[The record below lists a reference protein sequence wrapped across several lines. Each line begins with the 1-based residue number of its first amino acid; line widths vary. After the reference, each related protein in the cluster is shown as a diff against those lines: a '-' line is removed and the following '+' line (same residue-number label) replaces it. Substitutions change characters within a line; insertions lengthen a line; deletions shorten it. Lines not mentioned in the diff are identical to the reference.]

1 MRITG
6 KAGARPSPYSVP
18 KGRRT
23 ESGPGWE
30 KYLDVEAQKRKME
43 ALPEGGS
50 LGSVFMQFED
60 DYKAWKAGQPELA
73 LPEAPEGEE
82 PRFLVAGEVSAV
94 YRREDR
100 TRRDRPK
107 VTVSQVL
114 GRSLAFRA
122 GRKETK
128 AKLCRLEKEIWV
140 FCTFMVTFSM
150 LDRI

>member
-60 DYKAWKAGQPELA
+60 DYKA
-73 LPEAPEGEE
+73 
-82 PRFLVAGEVSAV
+82 
-94 YRREDR
+94 
-100 TRRDRPK
+100 
-107 VTVSQVL
+107 
-114 GRSLAFRA
+114 
-122 GRKETK
+122 
-128 AKLCRLEKEIWV
+128 
-140 FCTFMVTFSM
+140 
-150 LDRI
+150 